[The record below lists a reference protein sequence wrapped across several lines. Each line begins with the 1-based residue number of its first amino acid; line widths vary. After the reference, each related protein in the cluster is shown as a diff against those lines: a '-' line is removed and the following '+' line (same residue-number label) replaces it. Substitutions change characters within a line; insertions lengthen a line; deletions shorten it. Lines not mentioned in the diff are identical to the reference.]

1 MADIKD
7 QLAGLK
13 FPQETFPPL
22 IPYNFPRI
30 ASSGDVRAAL
40 LLLNIRDGDAG
51 LSRVGWLE
59 KTMQYLPKTRKKTT
73 QAGWETLQEDSN
85 GTE

>member
-40 LLLNIRDGDAG
+40 LLLSIRDGDAG
-51 LSRVGWLE
+51 LSRVG
-59 KTMQYLPKTRKKTT
+59 
-73 QAGWETLQEDSN
+73 
-85 GTE
+85 